1 MSYLLAAPESL
12 AAAATDVNGI
22 AAAVHAANA
31 AAAGQT
37 SGVLAAAEDEVS
49 AAIANLFS
57 VHGNEYQAVV
67 KQVAA
72 FESEFTAALSAAAQ
86 TYTQAEALN
95 GALLNGFQSLLGQPA
110 TAAAPAATVALIMGG
125 TNNPLPIVE
134 YIDDIYDNYIRPQF
148 GAIPRIGVFTP
159 EQFWPVTPGL
169 GTLTYG
175 QSVAKGVAL
184 LNTAINQQL
193 AMNNSVVSFGYSQS
207 ASIVNNEILNLMAA
221 GSPHVND

>member
-57 VHGNEYQAVV
+57 AHGNEYQAVIQ
-67 KQVAA
+67 QVAA

-95 GALLNGFQSLLGQPA
+95 GALLNGVSVPA
-110 TAAAPAATVALIMGG
+110 GAARDGRGAPGSHS
-125 TNNPLPIVE
+125 
-134 YIDDIYDNYIRPQF
+134 
-148 GAIPRIGVFTP
+148 GADHGRH
-159 EQFWPVTPGL
+159 QQPVTYHP
-169 GTLTYG
+169 
-175 QSVAKGVAL
+175 V
-184 LNTAINQQL
+184 
-193 AMNNSVVSFGYSQS
+193 
-207 ASIVNNEILNLMAA
+207 
-221 GSPHVND
+221 HR